1 MSEFLGSLAGDI
13 LSAYSSKAV
22 RLATPYI
29 IHGLSAGLSGNA
41 ILRSL
46 QRGGLGIRRSTGQSL
61 IRALRGPVG
70 GALRPIPGTPA
81 DWLSAERYSFAAYP
95 TRRMMTY
102 VIRVTGVNPYTG
114 GPGEQW
120 INISTDTALTEE
132 QVNLHVAAVMDAGL
146 QNYQLE
152 YEGHSVEKVTI
163 SPIFGL

>member
-1 MSEFLGSLAGDI
+1 MSGFLSSIAGDI
-13 LSAYSSKAV
+13 LSAYASKQV

-46 QRGGLGIRRSTGQSL
+46 QRGGLGIRRSTGQGL
-61 IRALRGPVG
+61 IRALRGNVG
-70 GALRPIPGTPA
+70 ASLRPIPGTPA
-81 DWLSAERYSFAAYP
+81 DWLSAEQYSFAAYP

-102 VIRVTGVNPYTG
+102 VVHIQGENSFSG
-114 GPGEQW
+114 GFAEQW

-132 QVNLHVAAVMDAGL
+132 QISIHAQSVMDGNQ
-146 QNYQLE
+146 QNYPIVNAQVA
-152 YEGHSVEKVTI
+152 VEKVLI